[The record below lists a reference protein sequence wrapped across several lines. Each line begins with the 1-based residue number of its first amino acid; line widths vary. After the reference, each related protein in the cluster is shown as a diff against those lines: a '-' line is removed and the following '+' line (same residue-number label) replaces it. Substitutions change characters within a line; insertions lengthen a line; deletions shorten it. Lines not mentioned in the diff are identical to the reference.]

1 MPKTTLDIPAIAE
14 KIGLSPWTVR
24 LKIKSG
30 ELPAYRVGGV
40 WRADPSEIDE
50 WLRARHQPG
59 RATRLPGVNVPA

>member
-1 MPKTTLDIPAIAE
+1 MPSPKLDIPAIAQ

-30 ELPAYRVGGV
+30 ELPVYKIGGV
-40 WRADPSEIDE
+40 YRADESEIDE

-59 RATRLPGVNVPA
+59 RSTRLPEVTP